1 MDELMPSFK
10 YINSTH
16 GTNHL

>member
-1 MDELMPSFK
+1 MDKLMPSFK